1 MAQLSYRRHRFPASI
16 IQHAIWLYLR
26 FTLIYRDV
34 EDLLAERGL
43 DISYETVRRWVLKF
57 GPLIARTLRQ
67 RRPRPSD
74 QWHLDEMVVRI
85 AGRRMYLWRAVDHEG
100 EILDMLVQRRRDKHA
115 ALRLMRK
122 LLKKQGFTPKLLVTD
137 KLRSYGSAFRHLR
150 LACPHEQGLRSN
162 NRAENSHQVVRRRE
176 RKMQRFKSARSAQR
190 FLSIHAAVHNNFNVQ
205 RHLVSRATL
214 RNLRNEANAQWH
226 DAVAAA

>member
-1 MAQLSYRRHRFPASI
+1 MALLSYRRHRFPPPI

-26 FTLIYRDV
+26 FTLSYRDV
-34 EDLLAERGL
+34 EELLAERGL
-43 DISYETVRRWVLKF
+43 EVSYETVRRWVLKF
-57 GPLIARTLRQ
+57 GATVAQRLRR

-74 QWHLDEMVVRI
+74 RWHLDEMVVQI

-100 EILDMLVQRRRDKHA
+100 EILDMLVQRRRNKRA

-122 LLKKQGFTPKLLVTD
+122 LLRKHGVAPKLVVTD
-137 KLRSYGSAFRHLR
+137 KLPSYGAAFRDLR
-150 LACPHEQGLRSN
+150 LTCRHDQGLRKN

-176 RKMQRFKSARSAQR
+176 HKMQRFKSAASAQR
-190 FLSIHAAVHNNFNVQ
+190 FLSMHAAVHNTFNHQ
-205 RHLVSRATL
+205 RHLISRSTL
-214 RNLRNEANAQWH
+214 RIFRAEAAAQWL